1 MSKEIK
7 FPMPDGF
14 AAPEDAQPGKPFEVM
29 ATVMMS
35 EDGMLALS
43 AIDGAPVA
51 SASEESDSEE
61 EGTEIEIEASAGDGF
76 LSAIEKGMKS

>member
-43 AIDGAPVA
+43 AIDGAPIA
-51 SASEESDSEE
+51 SAPEPKAEEMDEMPAP
-61 EGTEIEIEASAGDGF
+61 EGDAF
-76 LSAIEKGMKS
+76 LSAIEKGMRA

>member
-51 SASEESDSEE
+51 SASDDDDEE
-61 EGTEIEIEASAGDGF
+61 EMDDMEETPAPEGDAF

>member
-43 AIDGAPVA
+43 AIDGAPIA
-51 SASEESDSEE
+51 SAPEQEE
-61 EGTEIEIEASAGDGF
+61 EEMDDMDEMPAPEGDAF

>member
-43 AIDGAPVA
+43 AIDGAPIA
-51 SASEESDSEE
+51 SAPEPEE
-61 EGTEIEIEASAGDGF
+61 EEMDDMAEMPAPEGDAF